1 MSYNFYELLRD
12 NDKLRNMPPIRIDKR
27 DSDKS
32 ISYNSQR
39 NRLDTIAGSVY
50 SDETLWRLILWANEE
65 YFFEYDIPDNTVIR
79 VPYPVNDVISEIQQK
94 ISEKRNKA

>member
-39 NRLDTIAGSVY
+39 NRLDTIAGNVY

-65 YFFEYDIPDNTVIR
+65 YFLSM
-79 VPYPVNDVISEIQQK
+79 ISQTIQ
-94 ISEKRNKA
+94 